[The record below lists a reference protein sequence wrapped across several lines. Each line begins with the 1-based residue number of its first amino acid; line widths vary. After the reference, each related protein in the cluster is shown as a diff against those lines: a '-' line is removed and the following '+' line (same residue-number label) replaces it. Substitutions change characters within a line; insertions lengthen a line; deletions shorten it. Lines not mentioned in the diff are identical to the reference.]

1 MRPVLN
7 YHPLLR
13 RIREFTRADGGT
25 VAIMFGLML
34 IPVIAA
40 TGAAIDYSRASI
52 VRTAMQAALDATA
65 LAVSKQ
71 AATLTPDQLSEKA
84 TAYFKAAFER
94 PDAKNIQLTAIYTSG
109 SAQSLAL
116 SASTTVDTKFMGIVG
131 INTIDLGTSTTTKW
145 GDRRLRIALA
155 LDTTGSMDSSNKMNA
170 LKTATKDLL
179 DKLKDAVT
187 NNGDIYV
194 SVIPFSKN
202 VNLGSSNYNA
212 SWIDW
217 TDWEA
222 EPDKL
227 NPDKGGSKPWNWY
240 SIQGNSDCPFSNGDH
255 GFRCVSQAQ
264 GSSNVSKIPS
274 SGNYDDLIC
283 PSQDSGNEISRK
295 IGIIYNGC
303 YNTWTK
309 AVGSNA
315 ACTTTDTSKCAC
327 KGSGSSK
334 TCQTKSSYKEHT
346 WRPSKDV
353 TYTPALKLNAAGVP
367 YATPARSTWNGCVTD
382 RGTSSGTS
390 NDYDRKVDAAGS
402 TPASKYPAEQNSY
415 CSPEVMNQNYNW
427 SAMKTYVDNL
437 FPNGATNQPIG
448 LVWAWQ
454 SLVGGGPLTVPPK
467 DPNDQYEDVII
478 LMSDGLNTLDRWY
491 GNGSSTNTS
500 VDRRMVDTDG
510 SGTCKNAKEAGITI
524 YSIHFNTGGDPMSTL
539 LQSCA
544 SGDKFK
550 MVTSNNELIELFNDL
565 GTELTKLRLAL

>member
-1 MRPVLN
+1 
-7 YHPLLR
+7 
-13 RIREFTRADGGT
+13 
-25 VAIMFGLML
+25 
-34 IPVIAA
+34 
-40 TGAAIDYSRASI
+40 
-52 VRTAMQAALDATA
+52 
-65 LAVSKQ
+65 
-71 AATLTPDQLSEKA
+71 LSEKA
-84 TAYFKAAFER
+84 SAYFKASFDR
-94 PDAKNIQLTAIYTSG
+94 PDAKNIQVTATYTAG

-116 SASTTVDTKFMGIVG
+116 SATTTVDTKFMGIVG
-131 INTIDLGTSTTTKW
+131 IDTVDLGTTTTTKW
-145 GDRRLRIALA
+145 GDKRLRVALA
-155 LDTTGSMDSSNKMNA
+155 LDTTGSMDNSNKMNA

-179 DKLKDAVT
+179 DKFKDAVV

-194 SVIPFSKN
+194 SIIPFSKN
-202 VNLGSSNYNA
+202 VNLGPSNYNA

-227 NPDKGGSKPWNWY
+227 NPGRGGSKPWNWY
-240 SIQGNSDCPFSNGDH
+240 SIQANSDCPFSNGDH

-264 GSSNVSKIPS
+264 GSSNVSNIPS
-274 SGNYDDLIC
+274 SGNYSGLIC
-283 PSQDSGNEISRK
+283 PGQDSGNEISRK

-327 KGSGSSK
+327 TGSGSSK
-334 TCQTKSSYKEHT
+334 TCKTKSSYKEHT
-346 WRPSKDV
+346 WRPSTAV
-353 TYTPALKLNAAGVP
+353 TYTPALKLNAAGDP
-367 YATPARSTWNGCVTD
+367 YATPAHSTWNGCVTD
-382 RGTSSGTS
+382 RGTWSGQS
-390 NDYDRKVDAAGS
+390 NDYDRKVDAPGA
-402 TPASKYPAEQNSY
+402 TPDSKYPAEQNSY

-437 FPNGATNQPIG
+437 FPKGATNQPIG

-467 DPNDQYEDVII
+467 DPNDKYDDVII

-510 SGTCKNAKEAGITI
+510 SGTCKNAKDAGIKI
-524 YSIHFNTGGDPMSTL
+524 YAIHFNTGGDPMSTL
-539 LQSCA
+539 LQNCA
-544 SGDKFK
+544 SGPDKFW
-550 MVTSNNELIELFNDL
+550 MVTNNNEFIELFNQL